1 MGAPKKIAVIGSGM
15 AGLTVA
21 SLLARDGAQVT
32 VYEQNWMTGGCSS
45 TYWRKGF
52 WFETGATT
60 LVGLDEGMPLHRLL
74 QETGITLPAQKLE
87 TPMQVMLNGRVITR
101 HQNLEAW
108 IVEAEKH
115 FGVAG
120 QKAFWEEC
128 YRISLQVWGISSQQL
143 AFPPQNLADL
153 LSLAKGFAPHQL
165 AALPAAFSTVEDL
178 LRKHG
183 LLEHR
188 EFVQFVDEQLMITAQ
203 NTHPE
208 VNMLFGATA
217 LCYTNFGNYYL
228 PGGLRQLVEP
238 FARYIEQQAG
248 EIRLRS
254 AVRAITPHPSGLTIE
269 TAQSSETYSAVV
281 SAIPLNNLAELL
293 PTSRQ
298 KTTVQSKLLPSEKLS
313 SALQLGIGF
322 TPHRR
327 YDCLHYQIHLPE
339 GLPGL
344 PSKSIFLSLHPA
356 NDTERAPQGQ
366 MAASVSTHWHNPANQ
381 LHENRE
387 ALEQAVLNAL
397 ETHNLILKSNIV
409 YLHSSGPA
417 SWAKWTGRKWGFVG
431 GYPQYKAIKPWQ
443 MMGARLKKGQ
453 LYVCGDATYPGQ
465 GIPGVVLSGLAAHH
479 KMKLDGV
486 I

>member
-1 MGAPKKIAVIGSGM
+1 MGSPKKIAVIGSGM

-32 VYEQNWMTGGCSS
+32 LYEQNWMMGGCSS
-45 TYWRKGF
+45 SYWRKGF

-60 LVGLDEGMPLHRLL
+60 LVGLDAGMPLHRLL
-74 QETGITLPAQKLE
+74 QETGIDLQAQKLE
-87 TPMQVMLNGRVITR
+87 TPMQVLFKGKNITR
-101 HQNLEAW
+101 YENLEAW
-108 IVEAEKH
+108 IAEAEKH

-128 YRISLQVWGISSQQL
+128 YRISLQVWAISSQQL

-153 LSLAKGFAPHQL
+153 FSLAKGFAPHQL

-183 LLEHR
+183 LLEHSD
-188 EFVQFVDEQLMITAQ
+188 FVAFVDEQLMITAQ

-228 PGGLRQLVEP
+228 PGGLRQLVAP
-238 FARYIEQQAG
+238 FAQYIEQRAG
-248 EIRLRS
+248 EIRLRT
-254 AVRAITPHPSGLTIE
+254 AVHAITPLPGGVTIA
-269 TAQSSETYSAVV
+269 TAQTTDTYSAVV

-293 PTSRQ
+293 PPGRE

-322 TPHRR
+322 TPHRQ

-344 PSKSIFLSLHPA
+344 PSKSIFLSLHPV

-366 MAASVSTHWHNPANQ
+366 MAASVSTHWHDPANQ

-397 ETHNLILKSNIV
+397 EAHNLILKSNIV

-465 GIPGVVLSGLAAHH
+465 GIPGVVLSGLTAHH